1 MQTNTN
7 DTSVLETG
15 RDPMSRALGITVL
28 ALLFFASAG
37 FVTSYLSYVPDADI
51 VGQSAAV
58 VVAQDPFAELSLE
71 ASSVYV
77 KDLTDGTV
85 LYERNPD
92 IQLPLASLTKIA
104 MALVVSEV
112 LSADDVLTIPY
123 DTAPTTSAQRL
134 TAGQEW
140 RFRDVLNFTLIVSSN
155 EGADILAAA
164 ANDALHARYPL
175 SPAHGATL
183 WRMNDLARQL
193 GAHDI
198 YFLNASGLDVSETQS
213 GSYGSARSVARLL
226 AYAASTNPA
235 IFEGTSRDNMLL
247 TSTGGDEARAY
258 NTDQALGAIPGLVM
272 GKTGLTD
279 LAGGNLAIVFDVGP
293 AHPVV
298 AVVMGST
305 YNGRFEDMKQ
315 LVEATHKKLAQSP

>member
-1 MQTNTN
+1 M
-7 DTSVLETG
+7 
-15 RDPMSRALGITVL
+15 A
-28 ALLFFASAG
+28 
-37 FVTSYLSYVPDADI
+37 
-51 VGQSAAV
+51 GQSAAV
-58 VVAQDPFAELSLE
+58 AVAQDPFAELSLE

-77 KDLTDGTV
+77 EDLTDGTV
-85 LYERNPD
+85 LYARNPD
-92 IQLPLASLTKIA
+92 IQLPLASLTKVA
-104 MALVVSEV
+104 VALVASEV
-112 LSADDVLTIPY
+112 LAPNDILTIPY
-123 DTAPTTSAQRL
+123 DTAPTTSAERL

-140 RFRDVLNFTLIVSSN
+140 RFRDVLNFTLMASSN
-155 EGADILAAA
+155 EGAEILAVA

-175 SPAHGATL
+175 SPSRGATL
-183 WRMNDLARQL
+183 WRMNDLARKI
-193 GAHDI
+193 GAHDM

-226 AYAASTNPA
+226 AYAASTSPA

-247 TSTGGDEARAY
+247 TSVGGAEARAY

-272 GKTGLTD
+272 GKTGFTD

-298 AVVMGST
+298 AIVLGST
-305 YNGRFEDMKQ
+305 YDGRFEDMKQ